1 MQNLYLISGLG
12 ADQRVFKYLDIHN
25 YNLIP
30 INWEI
35 PQRREN
41 IQAYAKRLI
50 AQIDLSLPVYL
61 LGVSFGGIIAQEIS
75 RLIKV
80 EKLVIISSVKSFK
93 EYGFNLKL
101 ASCLQIHKI
110 TPVFILKHLN
120 LITANYFFGISNQK
134 DAKLLKSIIQGTD
147 DQFMVWAINQ
157 IMLWKP
163 TENLNTNYIHIQGN
177 LDRIFTNKALHN
189 VHWIENGGHFM
200 IVDKSNQVSKL
211 VNSFLIS

>member
-1 MQNLYLISGLG
+1 MQNLYLIPGLG
-12 ADQRVFKYLDIHN
+12 ADQRVFEYLEINN
-25 YNLIP
+25 YNLIH
-30 INWEI
+30 INWEA
-35 PQRREN
+35 PKRREN
-41 IQAYAKRLI
+41 LQAYAKRLI

-61 LGVSFGGIIAQEIS
+61 LGVSFGGIVAQEIS

-101 ASCLQIHKI
+101 ASYFQIHKI
-110 TPVFILKHLN
+110 TPVFILKFLN

-134 DAKLLKSIIQGTD
+134 DAKLLKSIIQDTD
-147 DQFMVWAINQ
+147 DQFMLWAINQ

-163 TENLNTNYIHIQGN
+163 TKKLNTDYIHIQGSS
-177 LDRIFTNKALHN
+177 DRIFTNKKLNN

-200 IVDKSNQVSKL
+200 IVDKCDQVSDL
-211 VNSFLIS
+211 VNSFLLS

>member
-1 MQNLYLISGLG
+1 MQNLYLIPGLG
-12 ADQRVFKYLDIHN
+12 ADQRVFQYLEINN
-25 YNLIP
+25 YNLIH
-30 INWEI
+30 INWEA
-35 PQRREN
+35 PKRREN
-41 IQAYAKRLI
+41 LQAYAKRLI
-50 AQIDLSLPVYL
+50 AQIDLTLPVYL
-61 LGVSFGGIIAQEIS
+61 LGVSFGGIVAQEIS

-101 ASCLQIHKI
+101 ASYFQIHKI
-110 TPVFILKHLN
+110 TPVFILKFLN

-134 DAKLLKSIIQGTD
+134 DAKLLKSIIQDTD

-163 TENLNTNYIHIQGN
+163 TKNLNTDYIHIQGSS
-177 LDRIFTNKALHN
+177 DRIFTNKKLNN

-200 IVDKSNQVSKL
+200 IVDKCDQVSDL
-211 VNSFLIS
+211 VNSFLLT